1 MTITV
6 PGRSQTL
13 ALGIYALGIA
23 FSFTPW
29 SSPGVALALGLAFAL
44 TLDNPYRESGS
55 RYVRMLLQTSVV
67 LLGFG
72 MDIAAVFRVGMHGL
86 VFAALTIFATFTLG
100 YWLARLLDINRKT
113 SLLISAGTAIC
124 GGSAIAAVG
133 AAVEAEPG
141 EMSVAMGTVFLLN
154 AVALYLFPVLG
165 HLLGLSQDQFGT
177 WAGVAIHDVSS
188 VAGAGA
194 AYGEE
199 ALRTATVVK
208 LSRVL
213 WIVPVT
219 LVAAYLFRGGV
230 AAKTGKRLPLPWFI
244 AGFLLASLLSSLIP
258 ALRQWVPALVYIAR
272 SGFAATLFCIGA
284 SLSVAAVR
292 AVGYK
297 PLLQGLLLWL
307 FMGSVALLA
316 VLGIG
321 R

>member
-1 MTITV
+1 MTIHV
-6 PGRSQTL
+6 PGRSQSI
-13 ALGIYALGIA
+13 ALGIYAVGIA
-23 FSFTPW
+23 FCCTPW
-29 SSPGVALALGLAFAL
+29 SSPGIALALGLVFAL
-44 TLDNPYRESGS
+44 TLDNPYRDKGS
-55 RYVRMLLQTSVV
+55 RYVRLLLQTSVV

-72 MDIAAVFRVGMHGL
+72 MDLASVFRVGMHGL

-133 AAVEAEPG
+133 TAVDAEPG

-188 VAGAGA
+188 VVGAGT

-219 LVAAYLFRGGV
+219 LVAAFIFHGG
-230 AAKTGKRLPLPWFI
+230 KTQKSGKRLPLPWFI
-244 AGFLLASLLSSLIP
+244 VGFLLASLLSGLIP

-284 SLSVAAVR
+284 SLSVGAIR

-297 PLLQGLLLWL
+297 PLLQGVLLWL

>member
-1 MTITV
+1 V
-6 PGRSQTL
+6 
-13 ALGIYALGIA
+13 
-23 FSFTPW
+23 
-29 SSPGVALALGLAFAL
+29 FAL
-44 TLDNPYRESGS
+44 TLDNPYREHGG
-55 RYVRMLLQTSVV
+55 RYVRMLLQASVV

-72 MDIAAVFRVGMHGL
+72 IDLVSVFRVGLHGI
-86 VFAALTIFATFTLG
+86 VFAALTLFTTFTLG

-133 AAVEAEPG
+133 TAVEAERS

-165 HLLGLSQDQFGT
+165 HLLHLSQGQFGT
-177 WAGVAIHDVSS
+177 WAGIAIHDVSS

-199 ALRTATVVK
+199 ALKTAMVVK

-219 LVAAYLFRGGV
+219 LTAAFLFRERRE
-230 AAKTGKRLPLPWFI
+230 AARTRQRIALPWFI
-244 AGFLLASLLSSLIP
+244 LGFLLASLAGDLLP
-258 ALRQWVPALVYIAR
+258 PVRNWAPVLAYVAK
-272 SGFAATLFCIGA
+272 SGFAYTLFCIGA
-284 SLSVAAVR
+284 SLSVAAIR

-297 PLLQGLLLWL
+297 PLIQGVALWL
-307 FMGSVALLA
+307 FISCVALLA
-316 VLGIG
+316 VLGI
-321 R
+321 

>member
-1 MTITV
+1 M
-6 PGRSQTL
+6 
-13 ALGIYALGIA
+13 
-23 FSFTPW
+23 
-29 SSPGVALALGLAFAL
+29 FAL
-44 TLDNPYRESGS
+44 TLDNPYREQGS
-55 RYVRMLLQTSVV
+55 RYVRFLLQTSVV

-72 MDIAAVFRVGMHGL
+72 MDLASVFRVGLHGL
-86 VFAALTIFATFTLG
+86 LFAAVTIFATFTLG
-100 YWLARLLDINRKT
+100 YWLARLLDINRRT

-133 AAVEAEPG
+133 TAVDAERS

-165 HLLGLSQDQFGT
+165 HLLGLTQDQFGT

-219 LVAAYLFRGGV
+219 LVASLLFHGRN
-230 AAKTGKRLPLPWFI
+230 AQKTGKRLPLPWFI
-244 AGFLLASLLSSLIP
+244 VGFLLASCLSRLIP
-258 ALRQWVPALVYIAR
+258 GLVHWVPLLAYLAK

-284 SLSVAAVR
+284 SLSVGAIR

-297 PLLQGLLLWL
+297 PLLQGVLLWL
-307 FMGSVALLA
+307 FISSVALLA
-316 VLGIG
+316 VLGVG

>member
-1 MTITV
+1 MSMNDYARV
-6 PGRSQTL
+6 RAL
-13 ALGIYALGIA
+13 AVYAAAAVFCL
-23 FSFTPW
+23 TPW
-29 SSPGVALALGLAFAL
+29 ASPGVALALGLGFAL
-44 TLDNPYRESGS
+44 SVENPYREHGG
-55 RYVRMLLQTSVV
+55 RYVRLLLQASVV

-72 MDIAAVFRVGMHGL
+72 MDLGSVFRVGLHGL
-86 VFAALTIFATFTLG
+86 VFAAVTIFATFTLG
-100 YWLARLLDINRKT
+100 YWLARLLDIERRT

-133 AAVEAEPG
+133 TAVEAERS

-165 HLLGLSQDQFGT
+165 HLLHLSQGQFGT

-194 AYGEE
+194 AYGED
-199 ALRTATVVK
+199 ALRTAMVVK

-219 LVAAYLFRGGV
+219 LAAGLLFRRRG
-230 AAKTGKRLPLPWFI
+230 TERRPPPLPWFI
-244 AGFLLASLLSSLIP
+244 AGFLLASLSVRFLPELKAWAP
-258 ALRQWVPALVYIAR
+258 PLAALAR
-272 SGFAATLFCIGA
+272 AGFAFTLFCIGA

-297 PLLQGLLLWL
+297 PLLQGVLLWL
-307 FMGSVALLA
+307 FISSVALLA
-316 VLGIG
+316 VLGY
-321 R
+321 

>member
-1 MTITV
+1 MTLTV

-13 ALGIYALGIA
+13 ALGIYAAGIA

-44 TLDNPYRESGS
+44 TLDNPYRERGS

-219 LVAAYLFRGGV
+219 LVAAYIFRGGV
-230 AAKTGKRLPLPWFI
+230 AAKAGKRLPLPWFI
-244 AGFLLASLLSSLIP
+244 AGFLVASLLSSLIP

-284 SLSVAAVR
+284 SLSVSAVR

>member
-1 MTITV
+1 M
-6 PGRSQTL
+6 
-13 ALGIYALGIA
+13 
-23 FSFTPW
+23 
-29 SSPGVALALGLAFAL
+29 FAL
-44 TLDNPYRESGS
+44 TLENPYRERGG
-55 RYVRMLLQTSVV
+55 RYVRLLLQVSVV

-72 MDIAAVFRVGMHGL
+72 MDLGSVFWVGLHGI
-86 VFAALTIFATFTLG
+86 VFAALTIFTTFTLG

-133 AAVEAEPG
+133 TAVEAERS

-165 HLLGLSQDQFGT
+165 HLLHLSPGQFGT
-177 WAGVAIHDVSS
+177 WAGIAIHDVSS

-199 ALRTATVVK
+199 ALKTAMVVK

-219 LVAAYLFRGGV
+219 LAAAFLFR
-230 AAKTGKRLPLPWFI
+230 KRGETKARRRIALPWFI
-244 AGFLLASLLSSLIP
+244 LGFLLASLAGNLVP
-258 ALRQWVPALVYIAR
+258 PLRHWAPVLAYTAK
-272 SGFAATLFCIGA
+272 SGFAYTLFCIGA
-284 SLSVAAVR
+284 SLSVAAIR

-297 PLLQGLLLWL
+297 PLIQGVALWL
-307 FMGSVALLA
+307 FISCVALLT
-316 VLGIG
+316 VLGF
-321 R
+321 

>member
-1 MTITV
+1 M
-6 PGRSQTL
+6 
-13 ALGIYALGIA
+13 
-23 FSFTPW
+23 FCCTPW
-29 SSPGVALALGLAFAL
+29 SSPGVALALGLVFAL
-44 TLDNPYRESGS
+44 TLDNPYRDKGG
-55 RYVRMLLQTSVV
+55 RYVRLLLQTSVV

-72 MDIAAVFRVGMHGL
+72 MDLASVFWVGLHGL

-100 YWLARLLDINRKT
+100 YWLARLLDVNRKT
-113 SLLISAGTAIC
+113 SQLISAGTAIC

-133 AAVEAEPG
+133 TAVDAEPG

-165 HLLGLSQDQFGT
+165 HLLGLSQGQFGT

-188 VAGAGA
+188 VVGAGT

-219 LVAAYLFRGGV
+219 LVAASIFHGGRTQ
-230 AAKTGKRLPLPWFI
+230 KTGKRLPLPWFI
-244 AGFLLASLLSSLIP
+244 VGFLLASLAGRLLPEIK
-258 ALRQWVPALVYIAR
+258 QWAPLLAYLAK

-284 SLSVAAVR
+284 SLSVGAIK

-297 PLLQGLLLWL
+297 PLLQGVILWL
-307 FMGSVALLA
+307 FISSVSLLA
-316 VLGIG
+316 VLGL
-321 R
+321 

>member
-1 MTITV
+1 M
-6 PGRSQTL
+6 RL
-13 ALGIYALGIA
+13 
-23 FSFTPW
+23 
-29 SSPGVALALGLAFAL
+29 
-44 TLDNPYRESGS
+44 
-55 RYVRMLLQTSVV
+55 LLQTSVV

-72 MDIAAVFRVGMHGL
+72 MDLGSVFRVGLHGI

-133 AAVEAEPG
+133 TAVEADRG
-141 EMSVAMGTVFLLN
+141 EMSVAMGAVFILN
-154 AVALYLFPVLG
+154 AVALYLFPALG
-165 HLLGLSQDQFGT
+165 HLLHLSQGQFGT

-194 AYGEE
+194 AYGEV
-199 ALRTATVVK
+199 ALKTAMVVK

-219 LVAAYLFRGGV
+219 LLAATLSRRRE
-230 AAKTGKRLPLPWFI
+230 AAKVRGRMALPWFI
-244 AGFLLASLLSSLIP
+244 LGFLLASFAGGWVPPLRHLAP
-258 ALRQWVPALVYIAR
+258 ALAYLAK

-284 SLSVAAVR
+284 SLSVAAIR

-297 PLLQGLLLWL
+297 PLLQGVVLWL
-307 FMGSVALLA
+307 FISSVGLLA

>member
-1 MTITV
+1 LTITAA
-6 PGRSQTL
+6 GRNGTL

-23 FSFTPW
+23 FSCTPW
-29 SSPGVALALGLAFAL
+29 SSPGVALALGLVFAL
-44 TLDNPYRESGS
+44 TLDNPYREKGS
-55 RYVRMLLQTSVV
+55 RYVRLLLQTSVV

-72 MDIAAVFRVGMHGL
+72 MDLASVFRVGLHGI

-133 AAVEAEPG
+133 TAVDAEPG

-188 VAGAGA
+188 VVGAGT

-219 LVAAYLFRGGV
+219 LVAAFIFHGGRTV
-230 AAKTGKRLPLPWFI
+230 KTGKRLPLPWFI
-244 AGFLLASLLSSLIP
+244 VGFLLASLLSSLIP
-258 ALRQWVPALVYIAR
+258 VLKQWAPILAYLAK

-284 SLSVAAVR
+284 SLSLGAIR

-297 PLLQGLLLWL
+297 PLLQGVLLWL